1 MAVSGNKEFHIKAD
15 PATVME
21 AIVAV
26 ERVPEWSSSHKS
38 VTVESTHPDGR
49 PLRVRMKVSVLGITD
64 EQVVDYAWDGDEK
77 VTWSL
82 VDSTQQKTQDG
93 SYTLVA
99 DGDRDGTKVVFDL
112 NVDLKIPM
120 PGFIVSRAQK
130 IALETA
136 SKGLTKFVESL

>member
-15 PATVME
+15 PAKVME

-38 VTVESTHPDGR
+38 VIVESTHPDGR
-49 PLRVRMKVSVLGITD
+49 PLRVRMKVSVLGVND
-64 EQVVDYAWDGDEK
+64 EQVVDYQWVGDEK
-77 VTWSL
+77 VSWSL
-82 VDSTQQKTQDG
+82 VESDQQKTQDG

-99 DGDRDGTKVVFDL
+99 DGDGTNVTFDL
-112 NVDLKIPM
+112 TVDLKIPM
-120 PGFIVSRAQK
+120 PGFIVKRGQK

-136 SKGLTKFVESL
+136 SKGLTKFVETL

>member
-15 PATVME
+15 PAKVME

-38 VTVESTHPDGR
+38 VIVESTHPDGR
-49 PLRVRMKVSVLGITD
+49 PLRVRMKVSVLGVND
-64 EQVVDYAWDGDEK
+64 EQVVDYQWVGDEK
-77 VTWSL
+77 VSWTL
-82 VDSTQQKTQDG
+82 VESDQQKTQDG

-99 DGDRDGTKVVFDL
+99 DGDGTNVTFDL
-112 NVDLKIPM
+112 TVDLKIPM
-120 PGFIVSRAQK
+120 PGFIVKRGQK

-136 SKGLTKFVESL
+136 SKGLTKFVETL

>member
-15 PATVME
+15 PAKVME

-38 VTVESTHPDGR
+38 VIVESTHPDGR
-49 PLRVRMKVSVLGITD
+49 PLRVRMKVSVLGVND
-64 EQVVDYAWDGDEK
+64 EQVVDYLWDGNEK

-82 VDSTQQKTQDG
+82 VESTQQKTQDG
-93 SYTLVA
+93 SYTLTPN
-99 DGDRDGTKVVFDL
+99 GDGTDVQFDL
-112 NVDLKIPM
+112 TVDLKIPM
-120 PGFIVSRAQK
+120 PGFLVKKGQK

-136 SKGLTKFVESL
+136 SKGLTKFVENL